1 MLKWYEEHTG
11 DFWMLLVYDYDS
23 AMQKT
28 GVKKN
33 VEKVNV
39 FFESFSYNVVDR
51 GFDLDL
57 WNIDL
62 SLVEV

>member
-1 MLKWYEEHTG
+1 VATG
-11 DFWMLLVYDYDS
+11 DI
-23 AMQKT
+23 
-28 GVKKN
+28 KKN

-39 FFESFSYNVVDR
+39 FFGDFSYNIVDR

-57 WNIDL
+57 WNINL